1 MLMMMMMT
9 ITTMTTMMTATTMTV
24 VQSKVLNLLYYFI
37 VSYEYNMY
45 VLFELFFVLGLL
57 CIKFIE

>member
-1 MLMMMMMT
+1 
-9 ITTMTTMMTATTMTV
+9 MTATTMTV

>member
-1 MLMMMMMT
+1 MALLQT
-9 ITTMTTMMTATTMTV
+9 
-24 VQSKVLNLLYYFI
+24 KVLNLLYYFF
-37 VSYEYNMY
+37 VCYECNMY